1 MLMQPFIENSIE
13 HGIRMKEG
21 KGSVRVQINVSDTF
35 IHLRVSD
42 DGIGRKKA
50 AEMQTGNNGHKSLA
64 MGITQDR
71 LEIFNRKWKKKA
83 KLRIIDLPENT
94 GTVVEIDLPL

>member
-1 MLMQPFIENSIE
+1 
-13 HGIRMKEG
+13 
-21 KGSVRVQINVSDTF
+21 
-35 IHLRVSD
+35 VSD

-50 AEMQTGNNGHKSLA
+50 AEMQSGNNGHKSLA